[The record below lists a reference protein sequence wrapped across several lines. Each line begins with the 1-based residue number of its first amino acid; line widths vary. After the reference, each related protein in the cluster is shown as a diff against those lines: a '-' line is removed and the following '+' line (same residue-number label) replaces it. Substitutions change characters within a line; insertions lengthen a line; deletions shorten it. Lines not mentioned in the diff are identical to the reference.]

1 MMPGVF
7 FIVLL
12 INYPKFNKK
21 EEKALE
27 RIRELMYECGGEE
40 SPVKKLKTLEG
51 YLTANK
57 EGLRPCSEWLMQVIP
72 QNML

>member
-40 SPVKKLKTLEG
+40 SPVKKLKCVCQLKFDPLANEF
-51 YLTANK
+51 LT
-57 EGLRPCSEWLMQVIP
+57 P
-72 QNML
+72 QC